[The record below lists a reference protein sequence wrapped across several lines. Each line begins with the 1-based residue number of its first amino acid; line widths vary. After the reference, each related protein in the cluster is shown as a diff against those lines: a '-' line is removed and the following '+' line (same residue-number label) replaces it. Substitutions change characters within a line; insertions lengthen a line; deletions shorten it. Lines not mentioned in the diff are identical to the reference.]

1 MTDNSD
7 DLPVSEPALR
17 AATATWVVLSRLR
30 RTLREMPGEGGM
42 SPSQASALVR
52 LDKLGPSSASEL
64 AAAEGMRPQSMAKI
78 VTALLEAGYVV
89 RRPDPEDGRRQVISL
104 TEQGRT
110 QRHGDRRARQALL
123 ARALQEQ
130 CTAQQLQ
137 TIVEAMALLEEV
149 AQP

>member
-1 MTDNSD
+1 
-7 DLPVSEPALR
+7 
-17 AATATWVVLSRLR
+17 
-30 RTLREMPGEGGM
+30 M